1 MLLPLPPSLVMPKGL
16 VLDGIHIPRRVLE
29 GDFAGW
35 LRDAM
40 NKRGMSPRTVGL
52 HAGVDPRLVSGILY
66 GGRQPTIAT
75 AFALL
80 WFFEKEPVHM
90 TRPESAS
97 PNIPLL

>member
-1 MLLPLPPSLVMPKGL
+1 MPKGL

-40 NKRGMSPRTVGL
+40 NERGMSPRTVGL
-52 HAGVDPRLVSGILY
+52 HAGVDPRWVSGILY

>member
-1 MLLPLPPSLVMPKGL
+1 MPRGL

-40 NKRGMSPRTVGL
+40 NERGMSPRTAGL
-52 HAGVDPRLVSGILY
+52 QAGVDPRWVSGILY

-80 WFFEKEPVHM
+80 RLFGEEPVHT
-90 TRPESAS
+90 TRSESARPDIS
-97 PNIPLL
+97 LL

>member
-1 MLLPLPPSLVMPKGL
+1 
-16 VLDGIHIPRRVLE
+16 LDDIHIPRRVLD

-40 NKRGMSPRTVGL
+40 NERRMSPRTVGL
-52 HAGVDPRLVSGILY
+52 QAGVDPRWVSAILY

-80 WFFEKEPVHM
+80 RFFEGEPVY
-90 TRPESAS
+90 TNRFESAS
-97 PNIPLL
+97 GDISMP